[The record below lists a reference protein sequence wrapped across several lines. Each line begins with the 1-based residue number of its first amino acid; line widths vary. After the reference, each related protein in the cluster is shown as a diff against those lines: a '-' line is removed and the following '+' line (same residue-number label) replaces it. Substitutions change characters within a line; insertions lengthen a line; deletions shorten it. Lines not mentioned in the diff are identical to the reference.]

1 MKVNESCNDTHLVD
15 IILNKNDVG
24 TLLKGSLI
32 HIECTKELTEV
43 FISVKNKK
51 AGK

>member
-15 IILNKNDVG
+15 IILSKNDIEK
-24 TLLKGSLI
+24 LLKGSLI
-32 HIECTKELTEV
+32 HIECNKELTEI
-43 FISVKNKK
+43 FISLKNKK